1 MGFDAGTAVEA
12 MDFDFTT
19 IPGGKGKGVVPE
31 PSTTD
36 MKVFQKAFAKII
48 RSGEKLN
55 AETKDPAK
63 LSEEEFELL
72 QKQGEELNE
81 SLDAAIAKL
90 CKNKPSAEQ
99 VATLPFRHKT
109 AFSKWL
115 MEQFNPEKEA
125 AATSK

>member
-1 MGFDAGTAVEA
+1 VGFDAGTAVEA

-36 MKVFQKAFAKII
+36 MKVFQKAFSKVM
-48 RSGEKLN
+48 REGEKLN
-55 AETKDPAK
+55 EASKDPAK

-72 QKQGEELNE
+72 QKQGEEIGE
-81 SLDAAIAKL
+81 QLDAAIAKL
-90 CKNKPSAEQ
+90 CKNKPTAEQ

-115 MEQFNPEKEA
+115 MEQFNPEKGEA
-125 AATSK
+125 ATTS